1 MSHSKIKI
9 WIHAIIGVKY
19 REAVITPE
27 IEVPVHGFIREEFA
41 KCKCHLDS
49 LNGTADHVHAQ
60 FLLHPDLTIR
70 QVMKQ
75 VKGASSHSINQSKL
89 LDRKF
94 AWQVGFGAFSTSE
107 SQVSTLRGYIGK
119 QKEHHKK
126 MTFEEEYQKFIKL
139 HELENLDDFDGEE

>member
-27 IEVPVHGFIREEFA
+27 IESAVHGFIREEFA

-75 VKGASSHSINQSKL
+75 VKGASSHSINQSEL

-94 AWQVGFGAFSTSE
+94 AWQVGFGAFSTSG
-107 SQVSTLRGYIGK
+107 S
-119 QKEHHKK
+119 
-126 MTFEEEYQKFIKL
+126 
-139 HELENLDDFDGEE
+139 

>member
-9 WIHAIIGVKY
+9 WVHAIIGVKY
-19 REAVITPE
+19 REAVISPE
-27 IEVPVHGFIREEFA
+27 IEEAVHGFIRQEFS
-41 KCKCHLDS
+41 KCNCFLDS
-49 LNGTADHVHAQ
+49 LNGTADHIHAQ
-60 FLLHPDLTIR
+60 FLLNPDLTIR

-89 LDRKF
+89 LKHKF

-107 SQVSTLRGYIGK
+107 SQVARLRGYIRK

-126 MTFEEEYQKFIKL
+126 MAFEEEYQKFIRL
-139 HELENLDDFDGEE
+139 HNLKYFDDSNGEE

>member
-9 WIHAIIGVKY
+9 WVHAIIGVKY
-19 REAVITPE
+19 REAVISPN
-27 IEVPVHGFIREEFA
+27 IENAIHELIRAEFK
-41 KCKCHLDS
+41 KCNCYLDA

-60 FLLHPDLTIR
+60 FLLNPDLSIR

-75 VKGASSHSINQSKL
+75 VKGASSHNINLSKL
-89 LDRKF
+89 MKHKF

-107 SQVSTLRGYIGK
+107 SQAQLLRGYIGK

-126 MTFEEEYQKFIKL
+126 MTFEEEFQRLIKL
-139 HELENLDDFDGEE
+139 HGLAYFKDSNEKE

>member
-19 REAVITPE
+19 REAVILPK
-27 IEVPVHGFIREEFA
+27 IEGIVHGFIRDEFA

-49 LNGTADHVHAQ
+49 LNGTADHIHAQ

-75 VKGASSHSINQSKL
+75 VKGASSHSINLSKL
-89 LDRKF
+89 LDHKF

-107 SQVSTLRGYIGK
+107 SQVPVIRGYIGK
-119 QKEHHKK
+119 QKEHHQK
-126 MTFEEEYQKFIKL
+126 MTFEEEYQQFVKL
-139 HELENLDDFDGEE
+139 HGLEHFDDSEGDE

>member
-1 MSHSKIKI
+1 
-9 WIHAIIGVKY
+9 
-19 REAVITPE
+19 
-27 IEVPVHGFIREEFA
+27 
-41 KCKCHLDS
+41 
-49 LNGTADHVHAQ
+49 
-60 FLLHPDLTIR
+60 
-70 QVMKQ
+70 
-75 VKGASSHSINQSKL
+75 

>member
-19 REAVITPE
+19 REAVISPE
-27 IEVPVHGFIREEFA
+27 IEETVHGFIRDEFS

-49 LNGTADHVHAQ
+49 LNGTADHIHAQ
-60 FLLHPDLTIR
+60 FLLNPDLTIR

-75 VKGASSHSINQSKL
+75 VKGASSHSINLSKL
-89 LDRKF
+89 MKHKF

-107 SQVSTLRGYIGK
+107 SKVPTLRGYIRK

-126 MTFEEEYQKFIKL
+126 MTFEEEYQKFIRL
-139 HELENLDDFDGEE
+139 HGLENFDDSDGEE

>member
-19 REAVITPE
+19 REALITPE
-27 IEVPVHGFIREEFA
+27 IEEPVHGFIRDEFA

-49 LNGTADHVHAQ
+49 LNGTADHIHVQ
-60 FLLHPDLTIR
+60 FLLHPDLSIR

-89 LDRKF
+89 LPHKF

-107 SQVSTLRGYIGK
+107 SQVSAIRGYIGK
-119 QKEHHKK
+119 QKEHHKN
-126 MTFEEEYQKFIKL
+126 MSFEEEYQKFIKL
-139 HELENLDDFDGEE
+139 HGLEGFDSGSGDE

>member
-19 REAVITPE
+19 REAVISPG
-27 IEVPVHGFIREEFA
+27 IEKAVHGFIRDEFF

-49 LNGTADHVHAQ
+49 LNGTTDHIHAQ
-60 FLLHPDLTIR
+60 FLLNPDMTIR

-75 VKGASSHSINQSKL
+75 VKGSSSHSINLSKL
-89 LDRKF
+89 MKHKF

-107 SQVSTLRGYIGK
+107 SQIPTLRGYIAK
-119 QKEHHKK
+119 QKEHHKN
-126 MTFEEEYQKFIKL
+126 MTFEEEYQKFIRL
-139 HELENLDDFDGEE
+139 HGLENFDDSTGEE

>member
-9 WIHAIIGVKY
+9 WIHAILGVKY
-19 REAVITPE
+19 REAVISPE
-27 IEVPVHGFIREEFA
+27 IEEAVHGFIRQEFS
-41 KCKCHLDS
+41 KCNCFLDS
-49 LNGTADHVHAQ
+49 LNGTADHIHAQ
-60 FLLHPDLTIR
+60 FLLNSDLTIR

-89 LDRKF
+89 LKHKF

-107 SQVSTLRGYIGK
+107 SQVATLRGYIGK

-139 HELENLDDFDGEE
+139 HGLEKFNDSDGEE